1 MGDWIYFLGF
11 GALAGWI
18 ANWILKGKGMG
29 LIGNVLVGIAGAV
42 IGTKVFDFFGIS
54 INAGFI
60 GTLIKAVA
68 GSAILLTVLGFIRKR
83 RR

>member
-18 ANWILKGKGMG
+18 ANWIMGGRGLG
-29 LIGNVLVGIAGAV
+29 LIGNVIVGIVGAV

-54 INAGFI
+54 VNGGFI
-60 GTLIKAVA
+60 GMLIKAVA
-68 GSAILLTVLGFIRKR
+68 GSAILLTALSFIRR
-83 RR
+83 RRR

>member
-1 MGDWIYFLGF
+1 MSDWIYFLGF

-18 ANWILKGKGMG
+18 ANWIMRGKGLG
-29 LIGNVLVGIAGAV
+29 LIGKVLVGIAGAV
-42 IGTKVFDFFGIS
+42 IGTKIFDFFGIS
-54 INAGFI
+54 VNGGFI

-68 GSAILLTVLGFIRKR
+68 GSAILLTVLGFLKR